1 MSPVPAPGAPGL
13 AVPVPA
19 VPPVPAPGVPGLD
32 LEVGVVELD
41 FLPSRLFLRMALDLT
56 I

>member
-1 MSPVPAPGAPGL
+1 MSPEPAPGAPGL

-19 VPPVPAPGVPGLD
+19 VPPVPAPGVAGLD